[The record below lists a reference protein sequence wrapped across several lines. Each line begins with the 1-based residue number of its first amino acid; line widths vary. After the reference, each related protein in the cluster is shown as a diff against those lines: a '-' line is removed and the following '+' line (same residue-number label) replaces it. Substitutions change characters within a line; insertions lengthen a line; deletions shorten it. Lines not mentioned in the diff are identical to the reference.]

1 VIAKAERVD
10 MTQLELEFAATL
22 AELDKLAGLVKP
34 ETDSTGGEG
43 GAAVCTRRSA
53 KSGSRSRIRSTR
65 ASSSAS
71 APKRKPPGS
80 SGDAAAWSGW

>member
-10 MTQLELEFAATL
+10 TTQLELEFAATL

-53 KSGSRSRIRSTR
+53 KSGSRSPDPIYEGKFERIGAEERTAR
-65 ASSSAS
+65 
-71 APKRKPPGS
+71 S
-80 SGDAAAWSGW
+80 SGDAAT